1 MFQLGDWSH
10 HACSP
15 VGLSVLICKIGGA
28 ERPVTE
34 REPGR
39 WGLDCMHP
47 PRPRR
52 WRHKRCGFD
61 PWVGKIPWRRA
72 WQSTSVFFLPGDSH
86 GQRCLAGY
94 SLWGCRESVMTEVT
108 GHIKDLTQ
116 EQLDGRDAKDR
127 VWGKELGFPCP
138 LRGRHCPQ
146 SSTPYQPGSSLNP
159 ILLGFYGA
167 FVT

>member
-15 VGLSVLICKIGGA
+15 VGLSVLICKIGRA

-72 WQSTSVFFLPGDSH
+72 WQSTSVFFLPGESH

-94 SLWGCRESVMTEVT
+94 SLWGCRESDMTEVT